1 MRAQVQVAS
10 NGTLVVRAER
20 SQDVQAFELGDWVE
34 VAAADEPSGS
44 VFVPPEPEP
53 EPDVEEDEGEYEEDE
68 D

>member
-53 EPDVEEDEGEYEEDE
+53 DVESDEDEEYEEDE